1 MSITL
6 LRYTSLNS
14 ASERAS
20 KNRTRY
26 RPMFC
31 DVCGGTARSYISRF
45 NMAGYAETET
55 YRQTNDD
62 SETDSGDIEIVGA
75 VLKRGEAAE
84 SDDYIVTLYNRTGL
98 SRTMRCQMVLTARS
112 LPMTRINIASAANT

>member
-20 KNRTRY
+20 KNRTRI

-31 DVCGGTARSYISRF
+31 DVSGGTHAVIFRDF
-45 NMAGYAETET
+45 NVAGCAETET
-55 YRQTNDD
+55 CRQPNDD
-62 SETDSGDIEIVGA
+62 SETNSDDIKIVRA

-84 SDDYIVTLYNRTGL
+84 SE
-98 SRTMRCQMVLTARS
+98 
-112 LPMTRINIASAANT
+112 